1 MDFESIKELAK
12 HHKQMFGRIVKCEMY
27 KLEDGRA
34 LAVARLH
41 DDYHDMNL
49 GILLSGTYRIE
60 EIAGK
65 MDRIPYPCCETKP
78 LEMLS
83 KLKGIGVLERGGMRQ
98 VRDRIPRNM
107 ACTHIYEMIESAFRA
122 VFVGSYSILQQGW
135 EEVLDLDFE
144 EHRQLGIQ
152 SPVLAETCY
161 AFHRESADP
170 EALGRARRKIEE
182 AHRKKAAIEAVKRGG
197 GDP

>member
-27 KLEDGRA
+27 RLEDGRA
-34 LAVARLH
+34 LAITRLH

-49 GILLSGTYRIE
+49 GILLSDSYRIE

-98 VRDRIPRNM
+98 VKDRIPRNM
-107 ACTHIYEMIESAFRA
+107 ACTHIYEMVESSFRA
-122 VFVGSYSILQQGW
+122 IFVGSYSILHQGW
-135 EEVLDLDFE
+135 EDVLDLDFE
-144 EHRQLGIQ
+144 EHRQLGIRSQ
-152 SPVLAETCY
+152 VLAETCY
-161 AFHRESADP
+161 AFNRESVDP
-170 EALGRARRKIEE
+170 EALDRAQRKIEE
-182 AHRKKAAIEAVKRGG
+182 AQRKKAAIEAVKRGE
-197 GDP
+197 